1 MKLKIMLK
9 NLDYLGCVK
18 IYTDPFETA
27 ENKVQIAFIIPQL
40 SIMLN
45 DSVND

>member
-1 MKLKIMLK
+1 MMLK
-9 NLDYLGCVK
+9 NLDYLDYVK

-27 ENKVQIAFIIPQL
+27 ENKVQIAFIIPEL

-45 DSVND
+45 NSLND